1 VLNQLMV
8 LTYYIFKVLAL
19 LHMKVGT
26 MYEILFWA
34 TQPSGMTNILDI
46 TLQFLD
52 LLRVVQHQKL
62 PGVELQNGH
71 GVIAS
76 F

>member
-1 VLNQLMV
+1 MLNQLMV
-8 LTYYIFKVLAL
+8 LTYYIFKVLVL

-26 MYEILFWA
+26 IYEIVFWA
-34 TQPSGMTNILDI
+34 TLPSGMTNILDI

-52 LLRVVQHQKL
+52 LFRVVQHPKL